1 MEIFSYM
8 HIKKS
13 QLVNH
18 FYLSN
23 MFTPDFFNG
32 LVYCYGMRY
41 HQKISV
47 PVPQVWSEGWQLQL
61 GKSIKSTNLELL
73 NVFTWCSWSCTLNPN
88 SGCHPKNLYPSHC
101 KPDWLQV
108 PAHLRNLEIRNSI
121 SPNVFLWPELPI
133 FQCLTQSS
141 LILMYRKDTLQ
152 FSHWSVIA
160 VTKNGNISVTKAP
173 MI

>member
-73 NVFTWCSWSCTLNPN
+73 NVFTWCSWSCKLNPN
-88 SGCHPKNLYPSHC
+88 SGCHPKIFYPSH
-101 KPDWLQV
+101 WLIAGSSAFTKLGNKELYIAKCV
-108 PAHLRNLEIRNSI
+108 FVTRIANFSMFDTKFAHFDVSERHVAIFPLI
-121 SPNVFLWPELPI
+121 SD
-133 FQCLTQSS
+133 C
-141 LILMYRKDTLQ
+141 
-152 FSHWSVIA
+152 
-160 VTKNGNISVTKAP
+160 NGNISVTKAP
-173 MI
+173 KI